1 MDKANLTYKERVRL
15 YGKEVLHN
23 PCDKF
28 MKLALSEAKTALNFG
43 EAPIGA
49 VIVRRGEV
57 IAAAHNTRETEKNAL
72 NHAEII
78 AINSACERLGGWRL
92 WECEMYVTLE
102 PCIMC
107 IGAIMQAR
115 IPNLYFGAYDEKGG
129 CTTSRLDINS
139 LGLNHTLK
147 YSGGIMETECA
158 ELMTEFFKKLR
169 QTE

>member
-1 MDKANLTYKERVRL
+1 MNNKNSSYSERIRI

-23 PCDKF
+23 PNEKF
-28 MKLALSEAKTALNFG
+28 MSMAVEEAKKALKSG
-43 EAPIGA
+43 ETPVGA

-57 IAAAHNTRETEKNAL
+57 ISTAHNTREFQKNAL
-72 NHAEII
+72 NHAEVL
-78 AINSACERLGGWRL
+78 AIDAACKKLGGWRL

-139 LGLNHTLK
+139 LGLNHKLK
-147 YSGGIMETECA
+147 YTGGIMEEECTN
-158 ELMTEFFKKLR
+158 LMIEFFKNLR
-169 QTE
+169 